1 MPSPVQISALV
12 VGFQTWPLPPQ
23 ARITDFALKS
33 SIEPSATL
41 RVTTPQ
47 HSPFSSIA
55 SAVENHSS

>member
-12 VGFQTWPLPPQ
+12 VGFQIWPEPPV
-23 ARITDFALKS
+23 ARITDFAWNS

-55 SAVENHSS
+55 SEELNHSS

>member
-1 MPSPVQISALV
+1 M

-23 ARITDFALKS
+23 ARITDFARKS
-33 SIEPSATL
+33 SIEPSAML

-55 SAVENHSS
+55 SAVQNHSS